1 MRTSAI
7 PAAILAL
14 FLLAACGTQQPA
26 RPPQSA
32 SPAEAASNGL
42 STLRSLVNT
51 NNYRSMGFESLDE
64 VQSASLGEPLPVY
77 MVRLDKLREF
87 QPGGDPEKLLGEIGQ
102 QLYPVLVNGAPRSAV
117 VVEKQGEQWSPVSY
131 GGANLVKALGQR
143 RSEHAATMKTAAPAY
158 FEVHVAALNLY
169 FLGYRQESK
178 LMLIPLVDDPQYKFT
193 AGTPVPAADAFAAL
207 VPAAKAVPN
216 DKPL

>member
-1 MRTSAI
+1 MIPCRSAWVASGSTRTTITTRPAAIPIGTTTTTLPIREEADMRTSAI

-42 STLRSLVNT
+42 STLRSLVNS

-77 MVRLDKLREF
+77 MVRLDQLREF

-143 RSEHAATMKTAAPAY
+143 WSENAATMKTAAPAY
-158 FEVHVAALNLY
+158 FEV
-169 FLGYRQESK
+169 
-178 LMLIPLVDDPQYKFT
+178 
-193 AGTPVPAADAFAAL
+193 
-207 VPAAKAVPN
+207 
-216 DKPL
+216 